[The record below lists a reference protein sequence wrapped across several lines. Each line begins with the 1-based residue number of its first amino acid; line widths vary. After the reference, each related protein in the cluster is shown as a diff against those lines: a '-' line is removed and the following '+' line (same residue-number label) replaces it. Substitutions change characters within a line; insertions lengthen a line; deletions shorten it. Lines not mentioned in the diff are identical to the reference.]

1 MIQTRLFILFFAL
14 SASLLGQQAVH
25 NFGNLQLHNQGLVGF
40 HTGFVNDGSFDN
52 NLGLIGFYHSEE
64 SLLISGAF
72 SPTFYDL
79 ETAVEGDLYLEVPI
93 IIDNSLNFIYGN
105 IASVR
110 NNKNVY
116 TKISENAFY
125 EGAVDIAKIDGQAAV
140 EGQKIFSFPV
150 GKEDI
155 IRPLLLEFID
165 GPFLA
170 KCEYYRENPD
180 FPERFS
186 PGFDINRKD
195 ANLSSI
201 HDQEFWN
208 MTTSGMIQ
216 ITLNWNSD
224 CNLEAV
230 VEDVENITIAGWNKK
245 NEKWTNL
252 GNFKYEGDIDQGWVT
267 SNTFNA
273 NDYEIFTFGFL
284 IDLNNNDL
292 GNYALTPNG
301 DGANDFFTLEII
313 KEYPSNKLVIFNRDG
328 LIVYQKTDYQ
338 NEFGGK
344 GNKNI
349 IQKGEY
355 LPEGVYFYILEIKAH
370 NLKLQGYIYL
380 AK

>member
-1 MIQTRLFILFFAL
+1 MQKGLFILLF
-14 SASLLGQQAVH
+14 LLGQGLIGQAVH
-25 NFGNLQLHNQGLVGF
+25 NFGNLQLHTKGLVGF
-40 HTGFVNDGSFDN
+40 HTDFINDGSFDK
-52 NLGLIGFYHSEE
+52 NLGLIGFYHGKDD
-64 SLLISGAF
+64 LIISGSF
-72 SPTFYDL
+72 SPTFYDF
-79 ETAVEGDLYLEVPI
+79 ETAVERDLHLEVPI

-105 IASVR
+105 ITSDR

-125 EGAVDIAKIDGQAAV
+125 EGAVDIAKINGQAAV

-150 GKEDI
+150 GTENI

-170 KCEYYRENPD
+170 KCEYFRENPN
-180 FPERFS
+180 FPESFS
-186 PGFDINRKD
+186 TGFDINNKD
-195 ANLSSI
+195 ADLSSI
-201 HDQEFWN
+201 HGQEFWN
-208 MTTSGMIQ
+208 VTTSGMIQ

-230 VEDVENITIAGWNKK
+230 VEDAQNITVAGWNKK

-252 GNFKYEGDIDQGWVT
+252 GNFKYEGEAEQGWVT

-284 IDLNNNDL
+284 IDRKNKDS

-328 LIVYQKTDYQ
+328 LIVYEKTDYK
-338 NEFGGK
+338 NEFNGK
-344 GNKNI
+344 GNKKI

-370 NLKLQGYIYL
+370 NLKYQGYIYL